1 MKIKLLLTLSI
12 VLSLDAQNLK
22 TSVQEVLNTNPI
34 IQERLKNYN
43 STKEDIT
50 TAKAG
55 YYPKLDLTLGAGHEN
70 INRTDRGPFL
80 PDQDTSLNIYQNS
93 LKYTQNLFKG
103 FETMHQV
110 EQREFQTLSAAY
122 SYVEKVNGT
131 SFEMVNTYLEVM
143 KNQELL
149 QTAQE
154 NVNIN
159 RDIFVKVQKLYNAG
173 LTTLS
178 EVNKIES
185 TLALAE
191 SNLVVQENTILDV
204 SYNLQ
209 RVLGRYINVQEMS
222 KPELNVALPST
233 KEEAAQ
239 YAMQNNPSLLVS
251 NYNIKLAQ
259 ATKKEKNAPFY
270 PHLDIEV
277 SQSMNKNLSGTAGN
291 EDNFRAMAF
300 VTYNLFNGFSDSAA
314 LQKSISQV
322 FQEVQTKSTLRR
334 KVIEGLNLSW
344 AANEKL
350 TQQLIYLKNYKKF
363 SLKTLTLYSK
373 EYDLGRR
380 SLLDLLSAQN
390 DFIRS
395 KAQIISTEYSI
406 LFAKYRILDAMGMLV
421 STVLGDQEQVY
432 SNVGLD
438 GETPQNSDTLPI
450 RLDSDKDLITDDRD
464 ICNNSLSTTMK
475 NIYGCSFESSSLST
489 IERYDAFLFQGREI
503 TQTSDIRLN
512 KLLKQLKPYGLQ
524 NIKITILS
532 NAFDDTM
539 EKNKLQIL
547 SDQRAEVIQSR
558 LLEAGINKES
568 ITIVSNSDKA
578 SILLDDIKRNNRI
591 DLIVKKIKKEE

>member
-1 MKIKLLLTLSI
+1 MTKKLLLVLSITLS
-12 VLSLDAQNLK
+12 LNAQDLK
-22 TSVQEVLNTNPI
+22 TSVQEILETNPI

-70 INRTDRGPFL
+70 VNRTDRGPFL
-80 PDQDTSLNIYQNS
+80 PDQDTSLNVYQNS

-103 FETMHQV
+103 FETTHQV

-122 SYVEKVNGT
+122 SYVEKVNDT

-222 KPELNVALPST
+222 KPKLNIALPAS

-350 TQQLIYLKNYKKF
+350 TQQLIHLKDYKKF

-406 LFAKYRILDAMGMLV
+406 LFAKYRILDAMGTLV
-421 STVLGDQEQVY
+421 STVLGDQELVY
-432 SNVGLD
+432 SNVGLV
-438 GETPQNSDTLPI
+438 GETPQNRDSLPLQ
-450 RLDSDKDLITDDRD
+450 LDSDKDLITDDRD

-475 NIYGCSFESSSLST
+475 NIYGCSFESNSLST
-489 IERYDAFLFQGREI
+489 IERYDAFLFQDKEI
-503 TQTSDIRLN
+503 TEESNIRLN

-524 NIKITILS
+524 NIQITILS

-539 EKNKLQIL
+539 KKDTLQKL
-547 SDQRAEVIQSR
+547 SDKRAEVIQGK
-558 LLEAGINKES
+558 LLEAGMSKES
-568 ITIVSNSDKA
+568 ISIVSNSDKA
-578 SILLDDIKRNNRI
+578 PILLDDTKRNNRV
-591 DLIVKKIKKEE
+591 DLIVKKIKK

>member
-1 MKIKLLLTLSI
+1 MTKKLLTIVSISLSLHAQDLRTSI
-12 VLSLDAQNLK
+12 EEVLS
-22 TSVQEVLNTNPI
+22 TNPI

-43 STKEDIT
+43 ATKEDVT
-50 TAKAG
+50 SAKAG
-55 YYPKLDLTLGAGHEN
+55 YYPKLDLTLGAGYESV
-70 INRTDRGPFL
+70 NRTDRAPSL
-80 PDQDTSLNIYQNS
+80 PDQDTSLNVYQNS
-93 LKYTQNLFKG
+93 LKYTQNIFKG
-103 FETMHQV
+103 FETTHQV
-110 EQREFQTLSAAY
+110 QQREFQTLSAAY
-122 SYVEKVNGT
+122 SYIEKVNDT
-131 SFEMVNTYLEVM
+131 SFEMVNTYIQVM

-154 NVNIN
+154 NVDIN

-209 RVLGRYINVQEMS
+209 RVLGRYIDAKEMS
-222 KPELNVALPST
+222 KPSLNITLPAT
-233 KEEAAQ
+233 VEEAAQ

-251 NYNIKLAQ
+251 DYNIKLAQ
-259 ATKKEKNAPFY
+259 ATHRERNAPFY

-277 SQSMNKNLSGTAGN
+277 SQSMNKNLSGTEGN
-291 EDNFRAMAF
+291 EDSFRAMAF
-300 VTYNLFNGFSDSAA
+300 VTYNLFNGFSDTAA

-322 FQEVQTKSTLRR
+322 FQEVQTKNTLRR

-350 TQQLIYLKNYKKF
+350 TQQLIHLKNYKKF

-395 KAQIISTEYSI
+395 KAQIITTEYSI
-406 LFAKYRILDAMGMLV
+406 LFAKYRILDAMGALV
-421 STVLGDQEQVY
+421 RTVLGNQEMVY
-432 SNVGLD
+432 SNVGLV
-438 GETPQNSDTLPI
+438 GETPQNSDTLPVD
-450 RLDSDKDLITDDRD
+450 LDRDKDLITDDRD

-489 IERYDAFLFQGREI
+489 IERYDAFLFEDEKI
-503 TQTSDIRLN
+503 TQSSNIRLTN
-512 KLLKQLKPYGLQ
+512 LLKQLKPYGLQ

-539 EKNKLQIL
+539 EKDKLEKL
-547 SDQRAEVIQSR
+547 SAKRAEVIQAK
-558 LLEAGINKES
+558 LLEVGMAKES
-568 ITIVSNSDKA
+568 ITVLSNSNTA
-578 SILLDDIKRNNRI
+578 PILLDDIKRNNRV
-591 DLIVKKIKKEE
+591 DLIVKKIKK

>member
-80 PDQDTSLNIYQNS
+80 PDQDTSLNVYQNS